1 MAAVTEVGRA
11 PKRRRDSMS
20 NSELIACHECD
31 LLQRAPEGPGVAR
44 CARCGA
50 LLFRSS
56 PGSFERTLAYA
67 LAAVSLFVLA
77 NAFPILRMEVS
88 GNVVETTLLGA
99 VRTLLDQ
106 GMPEIAALV
115 FLTTFLIPAAQLAA
129 MLYLL
134 LPLQWGR
141 MLPGVPQVLGF
152 LGHVR
157 PWAMVEV
164 FMLGVLVS
172 IVKLHSLAHVVL
184 GTALWAFCGL
194 VIAMPAMAAAFDPR
208 ELWRRILAPGS
219 ASSMSAVPLTAAD
232 AGWLVCHT
240 CGLVSRPGPVD
251 AEARCPRC
259 GDRLHARKHNS
270 IARTWALMIAA
281 AILYIPANLLPVMN
295 TSSLFGS
302 ERDTIMSGVVYL
314 WTSGDPPL
322 ALLVFFAS
330 ITVPVLKL
338 IALVVLLVSVQRR
351 STWQPQQRAKLYRLV
366 EFVGR
371 WSMLDIYVVTLMAAL
386 VQLKSLATIT
396 AGPGAVAFGAVVV
409 LTMFA
414 AMSFDPRLIW
424 DPIRAKNG

>member
-1 MAAVTEVGRA
+1 
-11 PKRRRDSMS
+11 MS
-20 NSELIACHECD
+20 KSEIIACHECD
-31 LLQRAPEGPGVAR
+31 LLQRAPDGPGVAG

-50 LLFRSS
+50 VLFRSS
-56 PGSFERTLAYA
+56 ANSFERTLAYT
-67 LAAVSLFVLA
+67 LTAVILFVLA
-77 NAFPILRMEVS
+77 NAFPILRLEIS
-88 GNVVETTLLGA
+88 GHVVETSLLGA

-106 GMPEIAALV
+106 DMPEIAVLV

-134 LPLQWGR
+134 LPLRWGR
-141 MLPGVPQVLGF
+141 MLPGVPQVLGL
-152 LGHVR
+152 LGR
-157 PWAMVEV
+157 IKPWAMVEV

-184 GTALWAFCGL
+184 GTALWSFCGL
-194 VIAMPAMAAAFDPR
+194 VVAMPAMAAAFDPR
-208 ELWRRILAPGS
+208 ELWHRIMVPASGS
-219 ASSMSAVPLTAAD
+219 AMAAAPVTAAD

-240 CGLVSRPGPVD
+240 CGLVSRPRRGD
-251 AEARCPRC
+251 AESRCPRC
-259 GDRLHARKHNS
+259 GDPLHLRKHNS

-338 IALVVLLVSVQRR
+338 IALTVLLVSVQRR
-351 STWQPQQRAKLYRLV
+351 SRWQPQQRAKLYRLV

-386 VQLKSLATIT
+386 VQLQSLATIT
-396 AGPGAVAFGAVVV
+396 AGPGAVAFGGVVV

-424 DPIRAKNG
+424 DPMRVKNE

>member
-1 MAAVTEVGRA
+1 MG
-11 PKRRRDSMS
+11 K
-20 NSELIACHECD
+20 SEIIACHECD
-31 LLQRAPEGPGVAR
+31 FLQRAPEGPGVAR

-50 LLFRSS
+50 VLFRSS
-56 PGSFERTLAYA
+56 PASFDRTLAYT
-67 LAAVSLFVLA
+67 LTAVSLFILA
-77 NAFPILRMEVS
+77 NAFPIIRLEIS
-88 GNVVETTLLGA
+88 ANVISTTLLGA

-106 GMPEIAALV
+106 NMPEIAVLV
-115 FLTTFLIPAAQLAA
+115 FFTTFLVPAVQLAA

-134 LPLQWGR
+134 LPLQFGR
-141 MLPGVPQVLGF
+141 MLPGVPKVLSL
-152 LGHVR
+152 LGHIK
-157 PWAMVEV
+157 PWGMVEV
-164 FMLGVLVS
+164 FMLGLLVS
-172 IVKLHSLAHVVL
+172 VVKLHSLARVVP
-184 GTALWAFCGL
+184 GIALWSFCGL
-194 VIAMPAMAAAFDPR
+194 VVVMPAMAAAFDPR
-208 ELWRRILAPGS
+208 DLWRRIMAPGS
-219 ASSMSAVPLTAAD
+219 GSAMTALPLTAAD

-240 CGLVSRPGPVD
+240 CGLVSHAGPAD

-259 GDRLHARKHNS
+259 GDRLHLRKHNS

-314 WTSGDPPL
+314 WVSGDAPL

-338 IALVVLLVSVQRR
+338 LALVVLLVSVQRR

-386 VQLKSLATIT
+386 VQLQSLATIT

-414 AMSFDPRLIW
+414 ALSFDPRLIW
-424 DPIRAKNG
+424 DPVKAKNA

>member
-1 MAAVTEVGRA
+1 
-11 PKRRRDSMS
+11 MS
-20 NSELIACHECD
+20 KNEIIACHECD

-50 LLFRSS
+50 VLFRSS

-67 LAAVSLFVLA
+67 LTAVTLFVLA
-77 NAFPILRMEVS
+77 NAFPILRLEVG
-88 GNVVETTLLGA
+88 GNVVQTSLLGA
-99 VRTLLDQ
+99 VRALLDQ
-106 GMPEIAALV
+106 GMPEIAVLV

-134 LPLQWGR
+134 LPLQWAR

-164 FMLGVLVS
+164 FMLGLLVS

-184 GTALWAFCGL
+184 GTALWSFCGL
-194 VIAMPAMAAAFDPR
+194 VVALPAMAAAFDPR
-208 ELWRRILAPGS
+208 DLWRRVMAPAS
-219 ASSMSAVPLTAAD
+219 AAATSAVPLTAAE

-240 CGLVSRPGPVD
+240 CGLVSRPGRVD
-251 AEARCPRC
+251 LEARCPRC
-259 GDRLHARKHNS
+259 GDPLHERKHNS
-270 IARTWALMIAA
+270 IARTWALLIAA
-281 AILYIPANLLPVMN
+281 AILYIPANVLPVMN
-295 TSSLFGS
+295 SSSLFGS

-322 ALLVFFAS
+322 AFLVFFAS

-351 STWQPQQRAKLYRLV
+351 SRWQPRQRAKLYRLV

-386 VQLKSLATIT
+386 VQLQALATIT

-424 DPIRAKNG
+424 DPLRGKNG

>member
-1 MAAVTEVGRA
+1 
-11 PKRRRDSMS
+11 MS
-20 NSELIACHECD
+20 NGEIIACHECD
-31 LLQRAPEGPGVAR
+31 FLQRAPEGPGVAR

-50 LLFRSS
+50 VLFRSS

-67 LAAVSLFVLA
+67 LTAVTLFVLA

-88 GNVVETTLLGA
+88 GNSNETTLLGA
-99 VRTLLDQ
+99 VRALQEQ
-106 GMPEIAALV
+106 GKPEIAVLV

-129 MLYLL
+129 MVYLL
-134 LPLQWGR
+134 LPLKWGR
-141 MLPGVPQVLGF
+141 ILPGVPHVLSF
-152 LGHVR
+152 LGRVR
-157 PWAMVEV
+157 PWGMVEV

-172 IVKLHSLAHVVL
+172 VVKLHSLAHVVL
-184 GTALWAFCGL
+184 GVALWAFCGL
-194 VIAMPAMAAAFDPR
+194 VVAMPAMAAAFDPR
-208 ELWRRILAPGS
+208 ELWRRVMAPGS
-219 ASSMSAVPLTAAD
+219 GSAMSSVPVTAAD

-240 CGLVSRPGPVD
+240 CGLVSRPGRGD

-270 IARTWALMIAA
+270 IARTWALLIAA

-351 STWQPQQRAKLYRLV
+351 STWQPEQRAKLYRLV

-424 DPIRAKNG
+424 DPMRAKNG

>member
-1 MAAVTEVGRA
+1 V
-11 PKRRRDSMS
+11 
-20 NSELIACHECD
+20 SEIIACHECD

-44 CARCGA
+44 CGRCDA
-50 LLFRSS
+50 VLFRSS
-56 PGSFERTLAYA
+56 PASFERTLAYA
-67 LAAVSLFVLA
+67 LTAVALFVLA
-77 NAFPILRMEVS
+77 NAFPILRMEIS
-88 GNVVETTLLGA
+88 GNVVATTLLGA
-99 VRTLLDQ
+99 VRTLLEQ
-106 GMPEIAALV
+106 RMPEIAVLV

-141 MLPGVPQVLGF
+141 MLPGVAQVLSL
-152 LGHVR
+152 LGRIR

-184 GTALWAFCGL
+184 GIALWAFCGL

-208 ELWRRILAPGS
+208 ELWRRIMAPGS
-219 ASSMSAVPLTAAD
+219 GSLVSAVPLTAAD

-240 CGLVSRPGPVD
+240 CGLVSRPGRVD

-314 WTSGDPPL
+314 WVSGDWPL
-322 ALLVFFAS
+322 SLLVFFAS

-338 IALVVLLVSVQRR
+338 IALALLLVSVQRR
-351 STWQPQQRAKLYRLV
+351 STWEPQQRARLYRLV

-386 VQLKSLATIT
+386 VQLQSLATIT
-396 AGPGAVAFGAVVV
+396 AGPGAVAFGGVVV

-424 DPIRAKNG
+424 DPMRAKNG

>member
-1 MAAVTEVGRA
+1 MG
-11 PKRRRDSMS
+11 K
-20 NSELIACHECD
+20 SEIIACHECD
-31 LLQRAPEGPGVAR
+31 FLQRAPEGPGVAR

-50 LLFRSS
+50 VLFRSS
-56 PGSFERTLAYA
+56 PASFDRTLAYT
-67 LAAVSLFVLA
+67 LTAVSLFILA
-77 NAFPILRMEVS
+77 NAFPIIRLEIS
-88 GNVVETTLLGA
+88 ANVISTTLLGA

-106 GMPEIAALV
+106 NMPEIAVLV
-115 FLTTFLIPAAQLAA
+115 FITTFLVPAVQLAA

-134 LPLQWGR
+134 LPLQFGR
-141 MLPGVPQVLGF
+141 MLPGVPKVLGL
-152 LGHVR
+152 LGHIK
-157 PWAMVEV
+157 PWGMVEV
-164 FMLGVLVS
+164 FMLGLLVS
-172 IVKLHSLAHVVL
+172 VVKLHSLARVVP
-184 GTALWAFCGL
+184 GIALWSFCGL
-194 VIAMPAMAAAFDPR
+194 VVAMPAMAAAFDPR
-208 ELWRRILAPGS
+208 DLWRRIMAPGS
-219 ASSMSAVPLTAAD
+219 GSAMTALPLTAAD

-240 CGLVSRPGPVD
+240 CGLVSRAGPAD

-259 GDRLHARKHNS
+259 GDRLHLRKHNS

-314 WTSGDPPL
+314 WVSGDAPL

-338 IALVVLLVSVQRR
+338 LALVVLLVSVQRR

-386 VQLKSLATIT
+386 VQLQSLATIT

-414 AMSFDPRLIW
+414 ALSFDPRLIW
-424 DPIRAKNG
+424 DPVKAKNA